1 MLRSVPV
8 VLLSLLLPT
17 ACTGQ
22 SSAQTVEQVLRQKTA
37 RLKARDPAKEAADA
51 TQRGDSR
58 LAGSNYI
65 GPMPSGWSLPGV
77 SCALWTRP
85 AIGKWYVAD
94 DVITSKEEVTH
105 GQAAVRFI
113 TRYNQALVDNP
124 LFLYPELCAR
134 EGRQPK
140 PRYTGAVRTYA
151 EAARSADPV
160 ALASVPTGAS
170 INTRDLLGHTALNWA
185 LYRSDGEMARLLVE
199 RGADPAVRP
208 PSSGGDFDGPAPLA
222 QALRMKNAALVRA
235 MLDRGARF
243 SSATGLCTDRR
254 EPDQMFAPECDWI
267 GLVVSTGRADLIDR
281 AVRDRKVATAADEQT
296 VVQGEIASAFNR
308 ALDARQEDAV
318 TRLLPLLEGGDPS
331 FWVHRLMKAGR
342 FDLARRYVALHEQEL
357 GRSKAE
363 SSLWAAAARA
373 GQEDAL
379 TFLANYGGELNLL
392 PASRLSA
399 CRTSASQGDIV
410 ALASCVRE
418 AADRRLRMEARIKA
432 GDTAGL
438 LALAR
443 EAADL
448 HEYRRA
454 TIVDMVV
461 QHGNAAMMT
470 ALAPLVAPVRLDRFG
485 EQRQASY
492 PDNSFPQIASWD
504 GLVALKQRLDTFP
517 MIANTAVE
525 RNDPA
530 LVASLAALKPTGV
543 APALTGYIGRIEPR
557 IPMDPMEDPT
567 TETLPN
573 APDPGKMAMI
583 RSLVQLVAT
592 SNGPQSMEA
601 AMGSAVRAGWN
612 DVIRLMLA
620 AGFRG
625 DKAERPDQLWQSW
638 AGLSSACKPSTGE
651 LLTGTGVRIDYPLDA
666 RLNGEPPLWIVAAAC
681 KNPRSAALLVKAG
694 ADPNTLSGLE
704 GDGDTMVDVAL
715 QRRKP
720 LMAEALRKLGGV
732 TSAQLPPGKSR
743 KRQDARGDVDWDLVP
758 NGEVQ

>member
-1 MLRSVPV
+1 MLRSLPA
-8 VLLSLLLPT
+8 VLFALLIPN

-22 SSAQTVEQVLRQKTA
+22 SSAQTVKQVLRQKTA
-37 RLKARDPAKEAADA
+37 RLKARDPAQEAANA
-51 TQRGDSR
+51 AQRGDSR
-58 LAGSNYI
+58 LAGTNYI

-105 GQAAVRFI
+105 GEAATRFV
-113 TRYNQALVDNP
+113 TRYNQALVDDR

-134 EGRQPK
+134 EGKRPK
-140 PRYTGAVRTYA
+140 ARYLGTVRTYA
-151 EAARSADPV
+151 EATRSADPAMLAGV
-160 ALASVPTGAS
+160 AAGAD
-170 INTRDLLGHTALNWA
+170 INARDLLGHTALNWA
-185 LYRSDGEMARLLVE
+185 LYRNDGEIARLLIE

-222 QALRMKNAALVRA
+222 QALRMKNAALVAA

-243 SSATGLCTDRR
+243 GGATGLCTDRR

-267 GLVVSTGRADLIDR
+267 GLVVGTGRADLIDR
-281 AVRDRKVATAADEQT
+281 AVRDRKATAAADEQT

-308 ALDARQEDAV
+308 ALDARQDDAV

-342 FDLARRYVALHEQEL
+342 FDLARRYIALHEQEL

-363 SSLWAAAARA
+363 SALWATAARA
-373 GQEDAL
+373 GQENVL
-379 TFLANYGGELNLL
+379 IFIANYGGELNLL

-418 AADRRLRMEARIKA
+418 AADRRLRMEDRIKA
-432 GDTAGL
+432 GNTAGL

-454 TIVDMVV
+454 TIVDAVA
-461 QHGNAAMMT
+461 QYGNAAMMT
-470 ALAPLVAPVRLDRFG
+470 ALAPSVAPVRLDQFG
-485 EQRQASY
+485 EQRQTSY
-492 PDNSFPQIASWD
+492 PDDRFPQIASWD
-504 GLVALKQRLDTFP
+504 GLAALKQRFDTFP

-530 LVASLAALKPTGV
+530 LVASLATLKPTGV
-543 APALTGYIGRIEPR
+543 APALTGYMGRIEAR
-557 IPMDPMEDPT
+557 IPMDPMEDST
-567 TETLPN
+567 TEALSS
-573 APDPGKMAMI
+573 APDAQKMAMI
-583 RSLVQLVAT
+583 RSLVQLVAA
-592 SNGPQSMEA
+592 SDGPQSMEEA
-601 AMGSAVRAGWN
+601 LGSAVRAGWN
-612 DVIRLMLA
+612 DVIRLMLV

-625 DKAERPDQLWQSW
+625 DKAKRPDQLWQSW
-638 AGLSSACKPSTGE
+638 AGLSSACKPSTGA
-651 LLTGTGVRIDYPLDA
+651 LLTGASVRIDYPLDA

-681 KNPRSAALLVKAG
+681 KNPASAAVLVQAG
-694 ADPNTLSGLE
+694 ADPNTLAGLE

-720 LMAEALRKLGGV
+720 LMAEALHKLGGV
-732 TSAQLPPGKSR
+732 TSAQLPPGRSR
-743 KRQDARGDVDWDLVP
+743 KRQEARGDVDWDLVP
-758 NGEVQ
+758 NGEVR